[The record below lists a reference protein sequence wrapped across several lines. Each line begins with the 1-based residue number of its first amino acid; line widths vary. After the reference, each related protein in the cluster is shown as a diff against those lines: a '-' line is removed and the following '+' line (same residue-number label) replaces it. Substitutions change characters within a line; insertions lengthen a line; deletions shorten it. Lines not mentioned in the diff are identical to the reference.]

1 MKIDKIDNTKERK
14 LVTLLIMN
22 EEFCRRII
30 NGVNPKHLK
39 VPYSTHVVAWVKEYF
54 ETYGTCPTTSIQD
67 IWESKRRSLNDD
79 SLSESIATFL
89 GNLADEY
96 TPSDYKDIEYHLQDC
111 EAYLRDLELERLED
125 QVKAKR
131 MAGKLDEAEAL
142 IANYKRN
149 SSVRAEGVSLM
160 DDIDTYEKAFS
171 EGTMEPLFTFKGAL
185 GKITPPLYRGD
196 FFAILS
202 ITKGGKS
209 FALQHVADCALEA
222 SNTVLM
228 INLEMRADAFHQRLW
243 RCIHMAP
250 LVSGSYSV
258 PQFNADIEPGKEP
271 DDSTMWRIGQRTV
284 YRDAVSFTNKEDIKR
299 TLKMR
304 YRGGDIVQL
313 TLPAWTT
320 TVADIEAILDNYEY
334 YNHKKFDVVVID
346 YADLLGGFEREEYR
360 NRLNQIWLNL
370 RRMAQER
377 NVCVATVSQS
387 NAEGID
393 GKAITL
399 SALAEDKRKATH
411 VTAMM
416 ALYGT
421 EEERNAGR
429 VKMKCLVTRD
439 KTAGIGEVTVLQQ
452 LDLGQFYIDS
462 KFSDRIGG

>member
-1 MKIDKIDNTKERK
+1 MKVEKIESTKERK
-14 LVTLLIMN
+14 LITLLIMS
-22 EEFCRRII
+22 EEFCKRII
-30 NGVNPKHLK
+30 NGVHPKHLK
-39 VPYSTHVVAWVKEYF
+39 TPYSMHVATWVKEYF
-54 ETYGTCPTTSIQD
+54 EKYGTAPMTSIQD
-67 IWESKRRSLNDD
+67 IWESKRRVLNDD
-79 SLSESIATFL
+79 TLTESIATFL
-89 GNLADEY
+89 SSLADEY
-96 TPSDYKDIEYHLQDC
+96 DPSDYRDMDYHVEDC
-111 EAYLRDLELERLED
+111 ELYLRDIELERLEE
-125 QVKAKR
+125 QIKIKR
-131 MAGKLDEAEAL
+131 MSGKLDEAEAL
-142 IANYKRN
+142 VANYKRGA
-149 SSVRAEGVSLM
+149 SVKADGVSLM
-160 DDIDTYEKAFS
+160 DDIDVYEKAFS

-209 FALQHVADCALEA
+209 FALQHVADTALEA
-222 SNTVLM
+222 GNTVLM

-243 RCIHMAP
+243 RCVHMAP
-250 LVSGSYSV
+250 LVSGYYNV
-258 PQFNADIEPGKEP
+258 PYFIGDTEPGQPE
-271 DDSTMWRIGQRTV
+271 DDTTTYRIGNKTI
-284 YRDAVSFTNKEDIKR
+284 YREAANFQDKEAIQQTMR
-299 TLKMR
+299 MR

-334 YNHKKFDVVVID
+334 YNNKKFDVVIID
-346 YADLLGGFEREEYR
+346 YADLMGGFEREDFR
-360 NRLNQIWLNL
+360 HRLNQIWLNL

-421 EEERNAGR
+421 EEDRNAGR
-429 VKMKCLVTRD
+429 VKMKCLVSRD
-439 KTAGIGEVTVLQQ
+439 KTAGIGEVTILQQ
-452 LDLGQFYIDS
+452 LDLGQFHLDS
-462 KFSDRIGG
+462 KFTTQLQ